1 MTRRSLAIALVSLL
15 LGATAAGAAGVS
27 VASRFLATQTRT
39 LTHATC
45 TLQPASV
52 DTYVNEASKNSS
64 FSASTS
70 FVTNSANSQRQ
81 RPLLTFT
88 LSGCGSHLTTGNPQV
103 DAATI
108 TVIVASASGG
118 TRTLTVYRVTSAWS
132 SSVTW
137 NTQPTIAGSATATFT
152 ASLFSLGAKTIDVT
166 NDVVDFVHTS
176 PTVLPPYSSAVTNL
190 GWEMQDLGSTSGT
203 VSMSSSEASTT
214 TSRPKLVIDYAY

>member
-1 MTRRSLAIALVSLL
+1 MTRRSLAIAFVSLL
-15 LGATAAGAAGVS
+15 LGATAAGAAGIS

-70 FVTNSANSQRQ
+70 FVTNSANNQRQ

-118 TRTLTVYRVTSAWS
+118 TRTVSVYRVTSAWS

-137 NTQPTIAGSATATFT
+137 TTQPTVAGSATTAFT

-176 PTVLPPYSSAVTNL
+176 PIVLPPYSSAVPNL
-190 GWEMQDLGSTSGT
+190 GWEMQDVGSAGT
-203 VSMSSSEASTT
+203 VSMSSSEAATS